1 MNVNKLRGRSG
12 QISGRAVGICCVQH
26 VGFRRKC
33 VRIIK
38 GKAARFKLFLTEN
51 DKGLRTA
58 GIFLAEKWI
67 DENIYISSAS
77 DTMIVITGYLR
88 WEIIFLPHYHP

>member
-12 QISGRAVGICCVQH
+12 QILGWAVGICCVQDA
-26 VGFRRKC
+26 GFRRKC

-38 GKAARFKLFLTEN
+38 GKAARFKLFLKEN

-67 DENIYISSAS
+67 DENIYIRSMS
-77 DTMIVITGYLR
+77 DKMIVITGYLG

>member
-1 MNVNKLRGRSG
+1 MNVNKLRGRPG
-12 QISGRAVGICCVQH
+12 QTSGRAVGICCVQDA
-26 VGFRRKC
+26 GFRRKC

-38 GKAARFKLFLTEN
+38 GKAARFKLFLKEN

-67 DENIYISSAS
+67 DENIYISSVS